1 MNTIQFLKDR
11 LLGKL
16 VVLRITGTHVRIC
29 QGKRIPEYELP
40 KTFQGYNY
48 LNHAEEMAGWLQAI
62 LREERIQIRRFRI
75 ILDSEQVYLQT
86 VKLPVMTV
94 EEQKNW
100 VFWEGSQYVPFE
112 PGTYQ
117 AALLFWPDSVDL
129 NSSQENIVTVTAD
142 LSVKWQTAEKA
153 KLQDYLLAAIPLEKI
168 EALRQI
174 AGFLKA
180 KLEEVTVIGPKQ
192 AVLPVNLLP
201 AASRKEIIRKRVYL
215 TATVL
220 FLFISMFLA
229 VRGGISWQRAKSA
242 WLEADRQLKPFLS
255 VKEAYAVS
263 KKTDYRIRA
272 YQQTLQHINRTG
284 PVWYFALQTIGE
296 TIPEGCWL
304 DELQQK
310 QTKCRQLE
318 IKGCALS
325 LTQVTEFLDNLEHSE
340 FFSAVRLVESGTRQI
355 QLTNRGDNSKKVV
368 SFLLVADLT
377 PEREEGMP

>member
-1 MNTIQFLKDR
+1 MNIIQFFHGR
-11 LLGKL
+11 IFGKL
-16 VVLRITGTHVRIC
+16 TALSITGTHVRIC
-29 QGKRIPEYELP
+29 QGRKSPDYELP
-40 KTFQGYNY
+40 KTFQDYNF
-48 LNHAEEMAGWLQAI
+48 LNHTEEMAGWLRAI
-62 LREERIQIRRFRI
+62 LQEEKIQIRRCKI
-75 ILDSEQVYLQT
+75 VLDSEQVYLQA

-94 EEQKNW
+94 EEQQNW
-100 VFWEGSQYVPFE
+100 VYWEGSQYVPYE

-117 AALLFWPDSVDL
+117 ATLLFWPDSADFRIAQANRAV
-129 NSSQENIVTVTAD
+129 VAAD
-142 LSVKWQTAEKA
+142 LSAEWQEKEEA
-153 KLQDYLLAAIPLEKI
+153 KLQDFLLVAIPLEKI
-168 EALRQI
+168 EALRQV

-180 KLEEVTVIGPKQ
+180 KLEEVTVVGPKQ

-201 AASRKEIIRKRVYL
+201 ATSRKEVIRKRVYL

-220 FLFISMFLA
+220 CLFISMFLA

-272 YQQTLQHINRTG
+272 YQQSLQHINRTG
-284 PVWYFALQTIGE
+284 PVWYFALQTIGK

>member
-1 MNTIQFLKDR
+1 M
-11 LLGKL
+11 
-16 VVLRITGTHVRIC
+16 
-29 QGKRIPEYELP
+29 
-40 KTFQGYNY
+40 
-48 LNHAEEMAGWLQAI
+48 
-62 LREERIQIRRFRI
+62 
-75 ILDSEQVYLQT
+75 QT

-94 EEQKNW
+94 EEQQNW
-100 VFWEGSQYVPFE
+100 VCWEGSQYVPFE
-112 PGTYQ
+112 PGTYK

-129 NSSQENIVTVTAD
+129 NSSQENSVTIAAD

-201 AASRKEIIRKRVYL
+201 AASRKEVIRKRVYL

-220 FLFISMFLA
+220 CLFISMLLA

-242 WLEADRQLKPFLS
+242 WLEADRQLKPFHS
-255 VKEAYAVS
+255 VKEAYAVR

-272 YQQTLQHINRTG
+272 YQQTLQHINRTE
-284 PVWYFALQTIGE
+284 PVWSFALQTIGKM
-296 TIPEGCWL
+296 IPEGCWL

-310 QTKCRQLE
+310 QTKSRQLE
-318 IKGCALS
+318 IKGYALS
-325 LTQVTEFLDNLEHSE
+325 LTQVTEFLDNLEHSA

-355 QLTNRGDNSKKVV
+355 QLTNRGDHSKKVV
-368 SFLLVADLT
+368 SFLLVAELT